1 MIKRDRLKALLLDL
15 IRIDSVSRR
24 ERLIALR
31 LKQELESIGAE
42 VRIDDA
48 GEKVGGNV
56 GNLIARLPGT
66 AAAAAPFLLSA
77 HMDTVVPGEGVQPVI
92 EGEIIRSDGTTVLGG
107 DDKSG
112 LAIICEV
119 VRSLVEHKIPR
130 GDLEV
135 VFTIC
140 EEVGLLGAKHLDTA
154 QLKARRGLVLD
165 SEDVGC
171 LFTRAP
177 AADRME
183 FRIHGLEA
191 HAGVCPEQGISA
203 IRVVSQAIAG
213 MRLGRIDRETTAN
226 VGLIQGGLATNIV
239 PPMVLVK
246 AEARS
251 HDEGKLRAQTE
262 HMRRCF
268 EEAAAAAQV
277 KLNGVLHIARVEAQV
292 QRDYPRMVVSDSA
305 PIVRLVAEAANAL
318 GYQVKTMATGGGC
331 DANIF
336 NGSGIESA
344 NLGTGMQAIH
354 TLKESLN
361 VQELCK
367 AAEIVFE
374 AVRLNAARKASYS
387 ERIK

>member
-1 MIKRDRLKALLLDL
+1 MIRRDRLKALLLEL
-15 IRIDSVSRR
+15 IRIDSISRR
-24 ERLIALR
+24 ERDIALR
-31 LKQELESIGAE
+31 LKRELESMGAE
-42 VRIDDA
+42 VQIDDT

-56 GNLIARLPGT
+56 GNLIARFHGT
-66 AAAAAPFLLSA
+66 AFAALPLLLSA
-77 HMDTVVPGEGVQPVI
+77 HMDTVVPGEGVRPVI
-92 EGEIIRSDGTTVLGG
+92 EGDMIRSDGTTVLGG

-119 VRSLVEHKIPR
+119 VRSLQQHKIPH

-140 EEVGLLGAKHLDTA
+140 EEVGLLGAKHLDTSR
-154 QLKARRGLVLD
+154 LKARYGLVLD
-165 SEDVGC
+165 SDDVGC

-203 IRVVSQAIAG
+203 IRVASQAIG
-213 MRLGRIDRETTAN
+213 RMRLGRIDHETTAN
-226 VGLIQGGLATNIV
+226 VGIIQGGLATNIV
-239 PPMVLVK
+239 PQMVLVK

-251 HDEGKLRAQTE
+251 HDEAKLQAQTE
-262 HMRRCF
+262 HMQRCF
-268 EEAAAAAQV
+268 EEAAAAARV
-277 KLNGVLHIARVEAQV
+277 ELNGVRHAARVEAEI
-292 QRDYPRMVVSDSA
+292 QRDYPKMAVPDSST
-305 PIVRLVAEAANAL
+305 IVRLVMEAAKNL
-318 GYQVKTMATGGGC
+318 GYSVRTMATGGGC

-336 NGSGIESA
+336 NGKGVESA

-354 TLKESLN
+354 TLNERLN
-361 VQELCK
+361 VQDLYK

-374 AVRLNAARKASYS
+374 TVRLSATRLRN
-387 ERIK
+387 

>member
-1 MIKRDRLKALLLDL
+1 MIRRDRLKALLLEL

-56 GNLIARLPGT
+56 GNLIARLHGT
-66 AAAAAPFLLSA
+66 VPEAPLFLLSA

-92 EGEIIRSDGTTVLGG
+92 EGDIIRSDGTTVLGG

-112 LAIICEV
+112 LAVICEV
-119 VRSLVEHKIPR
+119 ARSLAEQKIPR

-140 EEVGLLGAKHLDTA
+140 EEVGLLGAKHLDTS

-165 SEDVGC
+165 SENVGC

-177 AADRME
+177 ASDRME

-191 HAGVCPEQGISA
+191 HAGVCPEHGISA
-203 IRVVSQAIAG
+203 IRVASQAIAG
-213 MRLGRIDRETTAN
+213 MRLGRIDHETTAN
-226 VGLIQGGLATNIV
+226 VGIIQGGLATNIV
-239 PPMVLVK
+239 PPMALVK

-251 HDEGKLRAQTE
+251 HDESKLRAQTE
-262 HMRRCF
+262 HMRRRF
-268 EEAAAAAQV
+268 EEAAAAARLE
-277 KLNGVLHIARVEAQV
+277 LNGVRHAALVEAEI
-292 QRDYPRMVVSDSA
+292 QRNYPRMAVSDSS
-305 PIVRLVAEAANAL
+305 PIVRLVMEAANSL
-318 GYQVKTMATGGGC
+318 GYEVKTMATGGGC

-336 NGSGIESA
+336 NGRGIESA

-374 AVRLNAARKASYS
+374 AVRLNAAWRVD
-387 ERIK
+387 